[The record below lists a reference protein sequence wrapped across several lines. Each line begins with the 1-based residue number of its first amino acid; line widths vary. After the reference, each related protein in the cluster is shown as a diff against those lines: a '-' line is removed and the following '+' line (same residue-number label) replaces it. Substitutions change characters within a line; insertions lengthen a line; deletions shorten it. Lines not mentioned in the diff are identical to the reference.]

1 LMTIATSGKASL
13 TGGTGVDIKAATAN
27 VDITATAGNV
37 DINGLLI
44 LLN

>member
-1 LMTIATSGKASL
+1 MTMATSGKATL
-13 TGGTGVDIKAATAN
+13 AGGTGLTSGAATAN

-44 LLN
+44 LLK